1 LKYFPLR
8 RKRGAQA
15 CRRGIGK
22 EDMSETLTLSVEQA
36 REFCLEVLARAGV
49 PPGEAQVCAESLL
62 DASLRGVDSHGVAML
77 PTYVERIRSGQI
89 VPGRALRIRQE
100 GPATALCDG
109 QQGLGPAL
117 ACAVV
122 DLAMEKARHC
132 GVGAVSLVDGN
143 YVGALAF
150 YVERAARQGMFGLC
164 AANSTPRVAPLGGR
178 EGLHGTNPIAYA
190 VPTQEGEPLVFD
202 AATGHA
208 AARVKQAFEEGRP
221 IPPGIALDREGRPTT
236 DASAALAGVLL
247 PVGGALGYGLGLL
260 VDLLC
265 GGLAGG
271 PCGRDVPPVT
281 ELVQPYGCGFFAL
294 VLDPA
299 RFGGAGRFAERCA
312 FLAASARA
320 IPPAAGVDQV
330 RAPGDRAREEQSRR
344 RQQGIPFDRKRWQVA
359 LDRLAGLGVEVGR
372 WRR

>member
-1 LKYFPLR
+1 
-8 RKRGAQA
+8 
-15 CRRGIGK
+15 
-22 EDMSETLTLSVEQA
+22 MSETITLSVAKAE
-36 REFCLEVLARAGV
+36 EFCMEVLAQAGV
-49 PPGEAQVCAESLL
+49 PSGEALICTQSLL

-77 PTYVERIRSGQI
+77 PTYIERIRSGQI
-89 VPGRALRIRQE
+89 VPGKELLIRQE
-100 GPATALCDG
+100 GPGTALCDG
-109 QQGLGPAL
+109 QQGLGPVL
-117 ACAVV
+117 ACAAM
-122 DLAMEKARHC
+122 DLALAKARQC

-150 YVERAARQGMFGLC
+150 YAVRPARQGMLGLC
-164 AANSTPRVAPLGGR
+164 AANSTPRVAPQGGR

-190 VPTQEGEPLVFD
+190 APTEGGEPLVFD

-208 AARVKQAFEEGRP
+208 AARIKQAFEEGRSIAP
-221 IPPGIALDREGRPTT
+221 DIALDREGKPTT
-236 DASAALAGVLL
+236 DAAAALAGVLL
-247 PVGGALGYGLGLL
+247 PVGGALGYGFGLL

-281 ELVQPYGCGFFAL
+281 ELKQSYGCGFFSL

-299 RFGGAGRFAERCA
+299 YFGGVEHFAERCG
-312 FLAASARA
+312 FLADSARV

-330 RAPGDRAREEQSRR
+330 RAPGDRARQLQVQ
-344 RQQGIPFDRKRWQVA
+344 RQQLGIPFDRQRWQVV
-359 LDRLAGLGVEVGR
+359 LDKLAGLGMEVGG

>member
-1 LKYFPLR
+1 MSEVITLSE
-8 RKRGAQA
+8 AQA
-15 CRRGIGK
+15 R
-22 EDMSETLTLSVEQA
+22 A
-36 REFCLEVLARAGV
+36 FCLEVLAGAGV

-89 VPGRALRIRQE
+89 VPGQPLRVVQE
-100 GPATALCDG
+100 SAATARCDG
-109 QQGLGPAL
+109 QQGLGPVL
-117 ACAVV
+117 ACAVM
-122 DLAMEKARHC
+122 DLAVDKARQS
-132 GVGAVSLVDGN
+132 GAGAVSLVDGN

-150 YVERAARQGMFGLC
+150 YAERVARQGMFGLC
-164 AANSTPRVAPLGGR
+164 MANSTPRVAPQGGSQ
-178 EGLHGTNPIAYA
+178 GLHGTNPIAYA
-190 VPTQEGEPLVFD
+190 VPTQEGEPMVFD

-236 DASAALAGVLL
+236 DAAAALVGVLL

-281 ELVQPYGCGFFAL
+281 ELKQPYGCGFFAL
-294 VLDPA
+294 ALDPA
-299 RFGGAGRFAERCA
+299 HFGGTERFAERCA

-320 IPPAAGVDQV
+320 IPPAAGVEQV
-330 RAPGDRAREEQSRR
+330 RAPGDRAREEQDRR
-344 RQQGIPFDRKRWQVA
+344 RREGIPFDQQRWQVV
-359 LDRLAGLGVEVGR
+359 LDKLAGLGLEVGR